1 MRQSCLTSCLAILVA
16 IAVISPIGPTSFAQS
31 SKIQA
36 QVKFEAA
43 NLAIEEKQYDEALT
57 LLEEAIQLADS
68 NTDFL
73 YAAAQCSFEIKNY
86 SKAQTY
92 ILQTLKTYS
101 KQSQNTP
108 AYQTALQL
116 AARIERYKNSQKN
129 VEPLKAVTGGTGR
142 KLTTTLCVACHT
154 LGRVVSARRTAE
166 GWQNTITNHNL
177 PKGQI
182 SKNEIKIIV
191 SYLAVQFG
199 KEPKTQDAQI
209 NVQGSWQFSF
219 QGSSQQLYFP
229 FNTKYE
235 CEEARSQGL
244 KNTQDTLS
252 KYQEGTGDEQTKSRV
267 IQLQRAL
274 NTTSPC
280 HPVQP

>member
-1 MRQSCLTSCLAILVA
+1 MRQSRLTSCLAILVA
-16 IAVISPIGPTSFAQS
+16 IAVISPIGLTSPAQS

-36 QVKFEAA
+36 QIKFEAA
-43 NLAIEEKQYDEALT
+43 NLAIEEKQFDEALT
-57 LLEEAIQLADS
+57 LLEEAIQLVDS
-68 NTDFL
+68 NAKFL

-92 ILQTLKTYS
+92 ILQALEMYS
-101 KQSQNTP
+101 KQDLP
-108 AYQTALQL
+108 AAYQKALQL
-116 AARIERYKNSQKN
+116 AASIERHKSRQKK
-129 VEPLKAVTGGTGR
+129 VEPLQAVASGNGR

-166 GWQNTITNHNL
+166 GWQNTINNHNL

-182 SKNEIKIIV
+182 SENEIKIIV

-199 KEPKTQDAQI
+199 AKPKTQNTQT
-209 NVQGSWQFSF
+209 NSQGSWQFSF
-219 QGSSQQLYFP
+219 QGSSQRLDFP
-229 FNTKYE
+229 FDTKYE

-244 KNTQDTLS
+244 QNTQDTLS
-252 KYQEGTGDEQTKSRV
+252 KHQDGTRDEQTNNRV

>member
-1 MRQSCLTSCLAILVA
+1 MRQSRLTSCLAVLVA
-16 IAVISPIGPTSFAQS
+16 IAVISPIGPTSLAQS

-36 QVKFEAA
+36 QIKFEAA
-43 NLAIEEKQYDEALT
+43 NLAIEEKQFGEALT
-57 LLEEAIQLADS
+57 LLEEAMQLVDS
-68 NTDFL
+68 NAEFL
-73 YAAAQCSFEIKNY
+73 YAAAQCSFEIKSY

-92 ILQTLKTYS
+92 ILQALETYS

-116 AARIERYKNSQKN
+116 AARIERHKSRQKN
-129 VEPLKAVTGGTGR
+129 IEPLQAVAGGNGR

-166 GWQNTITNHNL
+166 GWQNTINNHNL

-182 SKNEIKIIV
+182 SKNEIKSIV

-199 KEPKTQDAQI
+199 AEPKTQNAQI
-209 NVQGSWQFSF
+209 NSQGSWQFSF

-229 FNTKYE
+229 FDTKYE

-244 KNTQDTLS
+244 QNTQDTLS
-252 KYQEGTGDEQTKSRV
+252 KHQDGTGDEQTKNRV
-267 IQLQRAL
+267 MQLQRAL